1 MIALVQSH
9 DKQNGKTFRKR
20 IAWLKIAVL
29 LQTCFL
35 KTSFLGGGD
44 KVTKY
49 VKEKSDKKINE
60 LITYH
65 TPFPLAFSVNY
76 QYLQPNRKTRL
87 YLFTKRSAFTASIL

>member
-1 MIALVQSH
+1 M
-9 DKQNGKTFRKR
+9 R
-20 IAWLKIAVL
+20 IAWLKIEVL

-35 KTSFLGGGD
+35 KTSFLGGGGGY
-44 KVTKY
+44 KVTTY